1 MRVTSTTYSNL
12 VINSSQNAQQQLAAL
27 QQQISSGDSVQFAS
41 DNPLVFQQASQTQ
54 TSLAQL
60 NAYTSAA
67 ATATTQTSANNAAMT
82 SLHTVVAQASEL
94 ATGVT
99 GTMST
104 SDIQNVGTEMN
115 ALLTQITSIANQ
127 TDSNGNYLFGGTSNQ
142 APISTTTGTY
152 NTATNGDTTSIDVQQ
167 GNSIQTGIV
176 AGRPGSPPV
185 DGFLYDST
193 TGVDVVGAIK
203 QAVTDLNSGNV
214 TALQSTDLPALN
226 KALDLVSSYV
236 GSTAATMSAVQNAS
250 NALSSETTAQTN
262 TLNSLTQTNLPTA
275 TLQLQ
280 QIQTQYQ
287 AALEAGSRILNLSIL
302 NYIGSVSTS

>member
-1 MRVTSTTYSNL
+1 MRVTSSTYSNL

>member
-67 ATATTQTSANNAAMT
+67 ATATTQTSANNSAMT

-127 TDSNGNYLFGGTSNQ
+127 TDSNGNYSFGGTSNQ

-152 NTATNGDTTSIDVQQ
+152 NTATNGEATSIDVQQ

-236 GSTAATMSAVQNAS
+236 GSTAASMSAVQNAS

-302 NYIGSVSTS
+302 NYIGAVSTN